1 MQQLNKYFLIV
12 VSLLLTTTTFCQVR
26 LPKLISDGMILQRD
40 TKIKI
45 WGWAA
50 ANEKI
55 AIDFMNKKHKIQAN
69 KQGQWELQLTNLKAG
84 GPYVMK
90 IAASNSIAINDILIG
105 DVWLCS
111 GQSNMA
117 MTVGQCRELY
127 ETEIASS
134 ENKFIRNFEVPREYE
149 FNAPRTDLSGG
160 SWSAAN
166 AANVLK
172 FSAAAYFFAKN
183 LYAKYQIPIGM
194 INSSYGGTPIH
205 AWLSEEALK
214 PFPESYNEIAA
225 LKKPEFVKSIEN
237 KDIELEKNW
246 NTTLLQT
253 DAGIASKGN
262 WQSNAT
268 STSGWSEAKIPGLTN
283 GTALEKVNGVVWY
296 KKEIEVSKEVASSET
311 TLQLGVIM
319 GADSTYVNGKF
330 IGFTKDQW
338 SSRKYQIP
346 ASTFVE
352 GKNTITVRMIKKR
365 GNGGFVEGNKY
376 ALQTNIET
384 IDLSGLWK
392 YKIGAKLDALPNAVN
407 LRWKP
412 TSLHNS
418 MIQPLK
424 NYAVKGTLWYQG
436 EGNAGKPKEYVQLQT
451 ALINELRVVFSN
463 PNMPFLFVQLPNYQK
478 VQPNPAESNWALLR
492 ESQLK
497 TLSVP
502 NTGMATTIDVGEWN
516 DIHPHKKKEVGT
528 RLALIAQNLV
538 YGDSKVVCYGSKYES
553 MKVENGKILLSFSTF
568 GSKMQFKG
576 EGTHTNFAIA
586 GEDKKFVWAEAK
598 IENGKIIVSSP
609 AVPNPVAVRY
619 AWSDNPEG
627 EKLFN
632 TEGIP
637 ATPFRTDSWDAAK

>member
-1 MQQLNKYFLIV
+1 MKQLNKYFLVIV
-12 VSLLLTTTTFCQVR
+12 FVFIATAAFCQVR

-45 WGWAA
+45 WGWAS

-69 KQGQWELQLTNLKAG
+69 KQGLWELPLTNLKAG

-90 IAASNSIAINDILIG
+90 IAASNAIVINDILIG

-127 ETEIASS
+127 ETEIANS

-149 FNAPRTDLSGG
+149 FNTPRTDLSGG

-166 AANVLK
+166 PANVPK

-183 LYAKYQIPIGM
+183 IYAKYQIPIGM

-225 LKKPEFVKSIEN
+225 LKNPEFVKSIEN
-237 KDIELEKNW
+237 KDLELDKTW
-246 NTTLLQT
+246 NAKLLQT
-253 DAGIASKGN
+253 DEGIASKGN

-268 STSGWSEAKIPGLTN
+268 SIADWQEAKIPGLTN
-283 GTALEKVNGVVWY
+283 GTALEKANGVVWY
-296 KKEIEVSKEVASSET
+296 KKEIEVTKQEASADAI
-311 TLQLGVIM
+311 LKLGTMM
-319 GADSTYVNGKF
+319 GADSTYVNGIF
-330 IGFTKDQW
+330 VGSTKDQW
-338 SSRKYQIP
+338 SSRKYGVLP
-346 ASTFVE
+346 NTFVE
-352 GKNTITVRMIKKR
+352 GKNTITIRLVKKR
-365 GNGGFVEGNKY
+365 GNGGFVEGLQYQLVTKGG
-376 ALQTNIET
+376 ALNLAGT
-384 IDLSGLWK
+384 WK
-392 YKIGAKLDALPNAVN
+392 YKIGAKMDALPNTVN

-412 TSLHNS
+412 TSLYNA

-424 NYAVKGTLWYQG
+424 NYAVKGALWYQG
-436 EGNAGKPKEYVQLQT
+436 EGNSGKPKEYVQLQT
-451 ALINELRVVFSN
+451 ALIGELRTVFGN

-478 VQPNPAESNWALLR
+478 VQPNPADSNWALLR

-497 TLSVP
+497 TLAVP
-502 NTGMATTIDVGEWN
+502 NTGMATTIDLGEWN
-516 DIHPHKKKEVGT
+516 DIHPHQKEPVGK

-538 YGDSKVVCYGSKYES
+538 YGEAKVVCYGPKFES
-553 MKVENGKILLSFSTF
+553 MLVEKGKIILSFATF
-568 GSKMQFKG
+568 GSAMQFKG

-598 IENGKIIVSSP
+598 IENGKIIVSSA

-619 AWSDNPEG
+619 AWADNPEG

-637 ATPFRTDSWDAAK
+637 ASPFRTDSW